1 LPRFAFDYLDGGAGN
16 ERCLDRNRHALDS
29 LALVP
34 DALCDVTDCS
44 TKTLLLGHEH
54 AYPIILAPTGLNG
67 LLWHDGDVALAHA
80 ARSVGIPSVIS
91 TASTSPI
98 NEVVAA
104 NPGCVW
110 FQLYAFGDRRI
121 TESLMRTASSAG
133 CTVLMLTVDTA
144 VSGNR
149 TRDLRNGFTIPF
161 RPTPRM
167 ILDLLA
173 RPRWLLDFMR
183 FGMPDLV
190 NIAAPTETA
199 GVADARAML
208 LRRNLDR
215 SLTWKSID
223 WLRERWP
230 GQFVLKGILR
240 PSDSKRAIEC
250 GVDAIVVSNHGGR
263 QLDSAP
269 ATIEVLSAVLDAA
282 GQAVPVL
289 IDSGFRTADDIV
301 KALALGASAV
311 LLGRF
316 PLYALAAGGEKGV
329 TLALGA
335 LVEDLIRTL
344 RLLGVSDIR
353 KLRPDHVHAH
363 SDQRFAS
370 WDRSDPIGRRY
381 PSGRRSSVL

>member
-1 LPRFAFDYLDGGAGN
+1 MALTIEDWRRQARQRLPRFAFDYLDGRAGN
-16 ERCLDRNRHALDS
+16 ERCLDRNRRALDS

-44 TKTLLLGHEH
+44 AKTLLFGHEL

-98 NEVVAA
+98 NEV
-104 NPGCVW
+104 
-110 FQLYAFGDRRI
+110 
-121 TESLMRTASSAG
+121 
-133 CTVLMLTVDTA
+133 
-144 VSGNR
+144 
-149 TRDLRNGFTIPF
+149 
-161 RPTPRM
+161 
-167 ILDLLA
+167 
-173 RPRWLLDFMR
+173 
-183 FGMPDLV
+183 
-190 NIAAPTETA
+190 IAATETA
-199 GVADARAML
+199 GVAGARAML
-208 LRRNLDR
+208 LSRNLDR

-230 GQFVLKGILR
+230 GRLVLKRILR

-250 GVDAIVVSNHGGR
+250 GVDGIVVSNHGGR

-269 ATIEVLSAVLDAA
+269 ATIDVLSAVLDAA
-282 GQAVPVL
+282 GQTVPVL
-289 IDSGFRTADDIV
+289 IDSGFPTADDIV

-311 LLGRF
+311 LLGRL
-316 PLYALAAGGEKGV
+316 PLYALAPGGEKGV

-363 SDQRFAS
+363 RDQRLVS
-370 WDRSDPIGRRY
+370 WNGSAPNTSLYVRAY
-381 PSGRRSSVL
+381 ALCSGFRIAD